1 MAAEAQRQRSLSTS
15 GDSLYLVLGINK
27 NASPEDIKK
36 SYRKLALKFHPDKN
50 PDNPEAADKFKEI
63 NNAHAILN
71 DCTKRNIYDKYG
83 SLGLY
88 VAEQF
93 GEENVN
99 TYFVLSSWWAK
110 GLFIFCGLATGCYF
124 CCCLCCCCNCCCGK
138 CKPRPPMDQEPEFY
152 VSPEDLE
159 AQMQSDERDIGG
171 DPIMVQPSGTEST
184 RLTSDS
190 HSSYRT
196 DTGYN

>member
-36 SYRKLALKFHPDKN
+36 SYRKLALNTDPW
-50 PDNPEAADKFKEI
+50 
-63 NNAHAILN
+63 
-71 DCTKRNIYDKYG
+71 G
-83 SLGLY
+83 STW
-88 VAEQF
+88 AEQF

-99 TYFVLSSWWAK
+99 TYFWWIYG

-138 CKPRPPMDQEPEFY
+138 Y
-152 VSPEDLE
+152 LE